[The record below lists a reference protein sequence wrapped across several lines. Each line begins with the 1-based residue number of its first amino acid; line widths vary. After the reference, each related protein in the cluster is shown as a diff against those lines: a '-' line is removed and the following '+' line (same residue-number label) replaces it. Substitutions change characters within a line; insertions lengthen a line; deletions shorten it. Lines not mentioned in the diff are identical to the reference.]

1 MKKNGKWISIIRRVK
16 NMFSNSFVLVQFYF
30 LFSMGKKKEAAAAA
44 SSSSSSPGV
53 SSTPI
58 AKHNKKMKKTEKAIG
73 QFLSDILP
81 NLKKEMV
88 KKKKEPFSFAGYE
101 AVLKPDSGFV
111 QTYLLPLF
119 KFLEKDE
126 IICSRYGCFENRHMV
141 KTNAG
146 YERVMILSRWCD
158 SEDLTAEV
166 LSFLTQ
172 RYGKEWFKI
181 PAKDGFRA
189 KAAASTGFGGCFKV
203 ILVGLYE
210 DTFQDK
216 TTGETIHSI
225 NPSLIYEPCR
235 APPVK
240 KERAPTTAKAKEKK
254 VVEEEDRV
262 SPAQVIEIDPIVDYD
277 DDRDD

>member
-1 MKKNGKWISIIRRVK
+1 
-16 NMFSNSFVLVQFYF
+16 
-30 LFSMGKKKEAAAAA
+30 MGKKKEAAAAVVVA
-44 SSSSSSPGV
+44 ASSSSSPGV

-146 YERVMILSRWCD
+146 FERVMILSRCCD
-158 SEDLTAEV
+158 SEDLTAEM

-189 KAAASTGFGGCFKV
+189 KAAASTGFGGCFKI

-240 KERAPTTAKAKEKK
+240 KERAPTAKKEKK
-254 VVEEEDRV
+254 VVTVVVAEEEEDRV
-262 SPAQVIEIDPIVDYD
+262 SPAQVVEIYPYPIRDPIDVGDSDD
-277 DDRDD
+277 DDRGD

>member
-1 MKKNGKWISIIRRVK
+1 
-16 NMFSNSFVLVQFYF
+16 
-30 LFSMGKKKEAAAAA
+30 MGKKKEAAAAA
-44 SSSSSSPGV
+44 ASTSSSSSSPGV
-53 SSTPI
+53 AVKS
-58 AKHNKKMKKTEKAIG
+58 KKMRKTEKAIG

-81 NLKKEMV
+81 NLKKEMI
-88 KKKKEPFSFAGYE
+88 KKKKEPFSWTPYE
-101 AVLKPDSGFV
+101 AMLRPDSGYV

-126 IICSRYGCFENRHMV
+126 IVCSRYGCFENRHMV

-146 YERVMILSRWCD
+146 FERVMTLSRCCGP
-158 SEDLTAEV
+158 EDLSQDV

-189 KAAASTGFGGCFKV
+189 KAAASTGFGGCFKI

-210 DTFQDK
+210 DVFQDR
-216 TTGETIHSI
+216 TTGENIHSI

-240 KERAPTTAKAKEKK
+240 KEKAVVVVKKEKGEK
-254 VVEEEDRV
+254 EKEKEKEDRI
-262 SPAQVIEIDPIVDYD
+262 SPAQEIEIIPISDEDVDD
-277 DDRDD
+277 SGD